1 MRSMI
6 SLASARGLF
15 RITSIA
21 CGRGCVNKLASMGIM
36 PGEVVRVINN
46 GSGPVMVEVKG
57 SRVAIGRGVAM
68 KIYGE
73 EL

>member
-1 MRSMI
+1 MI
-6 SLASARGLF
+6 VLASARGLF
-15 RITSIA
+15 RIKFIE
-21 CGRGCVNKLASMGIM
+21 CGRGCVNKLASMGII
-36 PGEVVRVINN
+36 PGEVVRVINT

-73 EL
+73 EI